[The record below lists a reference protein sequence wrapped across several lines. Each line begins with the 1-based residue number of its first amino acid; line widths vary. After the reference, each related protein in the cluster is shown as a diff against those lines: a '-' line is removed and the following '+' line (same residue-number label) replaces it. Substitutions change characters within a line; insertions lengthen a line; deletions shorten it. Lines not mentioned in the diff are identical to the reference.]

1 MDIKKEVR
9 REYLNEARFDL
20 SSEGSVIELYEKLRS
35 VLKKDGSE
43 LSSDIQYEYELT
55 YDEDGGVEIDFFC
68 RREETDEEYIDRLL
82 RNKNM
87 YSSISVIPNNS
98 VPVEDI
104 ESVAEPELIS
114 ENYYITRIGIKDNVA
129 ETTVCRYHTDK
140 YEARSFYNTVNYTIR
155 TYNEYKKT
163 LNELGITE

>member
-1 MDIKKEVR
+1 M
-9 REYLNEARFDL
+9 F
-20 SSEGSVIELYEKLRS
+20 
-35 VLKKDGSE
+35 
-43 LSSDIQYEYELT
+43 
-55 YDEDGGVEIDFFC
+55 EDA
-68 RREETDEEYIDRLL
+68 EEYINRLT
-82 RNKNM
+82 NWKEV
-87 YSSISVIPNNS
+87 YSKIRIAGDSYILTK
-98 VPVEDI
+98 DI

-129 ETTVCRYHTDK
+129 ETTACRYHTDK